1 MGFYGRANV
10 LAINASHLFRND
22 IVEFCDSDCEQMVDL
37 HCVLCWF
44 DMVSGLRF
52 NLAKSSI
59 LSVGQ
64 VDNIPFLASILGC
77 TIDSFP
83 TSYLGLPLGV
93 R

>member
-1 MGFYGRANV
+1 M
-10 LAINASHLFRND
+10 LAINASHLFTND
-22 IVEFCDSDCEQMVDL
+22 TGEFCDSDCEPVVDL

-64 VDNIPFLASILGC
+64 VDNIPFLACTLGC
-77 TIDSFP
+77 AIDSFP
-83 TSYLGLPLGV
+83 TSYLGLLLGV